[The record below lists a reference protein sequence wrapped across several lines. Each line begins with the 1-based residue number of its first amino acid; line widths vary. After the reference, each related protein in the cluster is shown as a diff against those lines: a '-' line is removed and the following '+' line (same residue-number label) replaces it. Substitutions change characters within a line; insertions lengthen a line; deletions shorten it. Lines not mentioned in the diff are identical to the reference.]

1 MGKFEKILTKV
12 LRGTSDANIGFDELV
27 SLLIRLG
34 FQSRTRGSHHI
45 FYMDN
50 IVEIINIQEKS
61 GKAKPYQVKQVRSII
76 LKYKI
81 ELKENEN

>member
-1 MGKFEKILTKV
+1 MSKFEKILTKV

-27 SLLIRLG
+27 SLLSRLG
-34 FQSRTRGSHHI
+34 FQSRIRGSHHI
-45 FYMDN
+45 FYRDN
-50 IVEIINIQEKS
+50 IVEIINIQEKPS
-61 GKAKPYQVKQVRSII
+61 KAKPYQVKQVRSII

>member
-1 MGKFEKILTKV
+1 MSKFEKILTKV
-12 LRGTSDANIGFDELV
+12 LRGTSDANLGFDELV
-27 SLLIRLG
+27 SLLTRLG
-34 FQSRTRGSHHI
+34 FQSRIRGSHHI
-45 FYMDN
+45 FYRDN

>member
-1 MGKFEKILTKV
+1 MSKFEKILTKV

-45 FYMDN
+45 FYKDN

-61 GKAKPYQVKQVRSII
+61 GKAKSYQVKQVRSII

>member
-1 MGKFEKILTKV
+1 MSKFEKILTKI

-34 FQSRTRGSHHI
+34 FQSRIRGSHHI

-61 GKAKPYQVKQVRSII
+61 GKAKPYQVKQIRSII

-81 ELKENEN
+81 ELKE

>member
-1 MGKFEKILTKV
+1 MSKFEKILTKV

-27 SLLIRLG
+27 SLLIKLG
-34 FQSRTRGSHHI
+34 FQSRIRGSHHI

>member
-1 MGKFEKILTKV
+1 MSKFEKILTKV
-12 LRGTSDANIGFDELV
+12 LRGTSDANIGFNELV

-34 FQSRTRGSHHI
+34 FQFRTRGSHHI
-45 FYMDN
+45 FYKDN

-61 GKAKPYQVKQVRSII
+61 GKAKSYQVKQVRSII

>member
-45 FYMDN
+45 FYMDD

-61 GKAKPYQVKQVRSII
+61 GKAKPYQVKQIRSII

-81 ELKENEN
+81 ELKE

>member
-34 FQSRTRGSHHI
+34 FQSRIRGSHHI